1 MDLGLFYH
9 KLIRNHTFFQSE
21 RKMSG
26 GVGNTTT
33 TSSHIAAGPA
43 QELAQMAVESLNR
56 SRIDPQTA
64 STMSRRRLFFL
75 QMNSLIICVL
85 TCLTVCAVTLSR
97 ITSLP
102 EFLFGACGIVTKIL
116 TQNLTDPASLASAAL
131 DAATSDPQE
140 CKQ

>member
-26 GVGNTTT
+26 GVGNTT